1 MTFGAR
7 TLGYL
12 RSPTTALSTTLT
24 IGTSTAG
31 AGLNIR
37 GFSSA
42 VMAGYTPT
50 TFGSLT
56 SATLT
61 DGKTCTQCMDMR
73 DTGTPQYDAV
83 LTITGFSSDPSVNYL
98 YDVTANGVTKVATDP
113 AITYSYL
120 AGKAVW
126 DWSGSTTAPL
136 FGIAVSGSTPLVIRI
151 N

>member
-1 MTFGAR
+1 
-7 TLGYL
+7 
-12 RSPTTALSTTLT
+12 
-24 IGTSTAG
+24 
-31 AGLNIR
+31 
-37 GFSSA
+37 
-42 VMAGYTPT
+42 
-50 TFGSLT
+50 
-56 SATLT
+56 
-61 DGKTCTQCMDMR
+61 MDMR